1 MFSLRYLK
9 KINKIA
15 STWSSYR
22 NIFTTCPLPCNYI
35 CYLPTE
41 SHFTLR
47 RIIRWLFHD
56 CSTRYRLI
64 VGQTIEY
71 EESQFQRIIELYC
84 INEVFCL
91 LENSPIA
98 KLRCKVLVS
107 FVCQF
112 PIINLE
118 RLDISRSV
126 SVANRIRS
134 YTSDERRES
143 IYNKRNFTIFDRQ
156 NVLISKASIIYYII
170 NTNNRLIH

>member
-1 MFSLRYLK
+1 MFIESFLSYCVLIMFSLRYLK

-15 STWSSYR
+15 STPCNIETIVISTWSSYR

-64 VGQTIEY
+64 VGQTIKY

-126 SVANRIRS
+126 SVANRMILH
-134 YTSDERRES
+134 ERWK
-143 IYNKRNFTIFDRQ
+143 KR
-156 NVLISKASIIYYII
+156 
-170 NTNNRLIH
+170 IHL